1 MGIHNMSDVYVQFTD
16 DENTTVK
23 AIFGC
28 PQDSVTYPNQSVI
41 SDSDPRYMDYYNQLP
56 EMSRKFFKESQAE

>member
-28 PQDSVTYPNQSVI
+28 HQNDDDCPNQSVI
-41 SDSDPRYMDYYNQLP
+41 SDSDPRYAAFYNSMPTYIQEGMITP
-56 EMSRKFFKESQAE
+56 E